1 MSCLGRNPSGNS
13 ANTVPRLPSSSDEAG
28 WLRAVRGEPGNPL
41 SSAALSLATRRPTPR
56 RPRERPTPATESV
69 PLWGHTRGYLGRCK
83 SLLRIFLTRL
93 HPLTEIRLTGE
104 LGQQP
109 IDRSFNEGGGWVE
122 RDGWRMFGN
131 RFGRLFLELTRGIP
145 ERVIIFERGEGG
157 FYQWNREQW
166 YHSSRAEDNRD
177 TGCDRVESNGH
188 VSFFHRGVC
197 LY

>member
-1 MSCLGRNPSGNS
+1 MAGECL
-13 ANTVPRLPSSSDEAG
+13 
-28 WLRAVRGEPGNPL
+28 
-41 SSAALSLATRRPTPR
+41 
-56 RPRERPTPATESV
+56 
-69 PLWGHTRGYLGRCK
+69 
-83 SLLRIFLTRL
+83 
-93 HPLTEIRLTGE
+93 EIGLDDYFS
-104 LGQQP
+104 
-109 IDRSFNEGGGWVE
+109 I
-122 RDGWRMFGN
+122 
-131 RFGRLFLELTRGIP
+131 LTRGIP